1 MLTALICLAAVLAVI
16 ASGLTTVE
24 TLSEL
29 D

>member
-16 ASGLTTVE
+16 VSGLTTVE